1 MYILSAIIT
10 LGVLVLIHE
19 LGHFIMAKANG
30 VKVEEFSIGM
40 GPKLIGI
47 KGKETEYLI
56 KAVPFGGYVKML
68 GEEGSSTDSRAFNNK
83 PAGGKLS
90 IVAAGPF
97 MNFILAIILFSIIG
111 GIRGYNIPTI
121 DKVIPHSPAE
131 IAGIQGGDKI
141 IKVNN
146 KNVSTWEEVVNDINT
161 AKEKKL
167 SITYLRNGNQR
178 TSSITPTF
186 DSKEKRLI
194 IGIYPVTITNPNIFQ
209 SIGYGF
215 KESGFLI
222 KETFVFFKTL
232 FNGGLSMNDFGGPVT
247 IIKISG
253 EAAKAGFLNLIY
265 IGAYLS
271 IQFAIFNI
279 IPFPALDGGYIFL
292 FIYELLSGKK
302 VNEQKVGYVNYVGF
316 AILMTLMVLITIK
329 DILYPLKL

>member
-56 KAVPFGGYVKML
+56 KIVPFGGYIKML
-68 GEEGSSTDSRAFNNK
+68 GEEGGSTDSRAFNNK
-83 PAGGKLS
+83 SAGSKLS

-97 MNFILAIILFSIIG
+97 MNFILAIILFSAIG
-111 GIRGYNIPTI
+111 GIKGYNIPTI
-121 DKVIPHSPAE
+121 DKVIPNSPAE
-131 IAGIQGGDKI
+131 VAGIKSGDKI
-141 IKVNN
+141 IKINN
-146 KNVSTWEEVVNDINT
+146 KSVGTWEEVVNDINT
-161 AKEKKL
+161 AKGAKL
-167 SITYLRNGNQR
+167 NIAYLRNGNQLV
-178 TSSITPTF
+178 SSVTPKF
-186 DSKEKRLI
+186 DSTENRLI
-194 IGIYPVTITNPNIFQ
+194 IGISPVAITNPNIFQ
-209 SIGYGF
+209 SVGYGF

-222 KETFVFFKTL
+222 KETFNFFKTL
-232 FNGGLSMNDFGGPVT
+232 FHGGLSMNDFGGPVT
-247 IIKISG
+247 IIKVSG

-302 VNEQKVGYVNYVGF
+302 VNEQKIGYVNYIGF